1 MNHHYPHNDNNGVAA
16 AGNTSWNH
24 NNNNNNGTA
33 PQQFAAAAAPPVVV
47 TDGIPNSKKKKQFKK
62 NPNAPKR
69 FRSAF
74 ILFSIHKHREL
85 REQAQAQQ
93 TKEPLPDEKEEKEP
107 QGDDEDSSEKE
118 GAEEGDN
125 KKTKKNTTPTSTNAT
140 MDIARQVSLAWR
152 AMGPDERK
160 HWEVLAMQDKARY
173 MTEKEHFAGPWM
185 VPCSG
190 KRRPKDPTAP
200 KKAVPAYFLF
210 SNARRQDIKNQHP
223 MASNGEISRI
233 LAQMWK
239 EAPDDVKQTYL
250 EGEQKSRDRYARE
263 MEEWK
268 RQQQTSN
275 KKQNQHNTIQD
286 GATTTPG
293 PNNGPGTQNGSTS
306 HLATTMNPQQPQNNP
321 QAATA
326 MMMMNHPQINM
337 NMTPAASA
345 TAVGAGGINNNTMV
359 MNPTAFPAAMMGMNA
374 QGAGV
379 TNNPV
384 VGMMDPSSVMMTMMA
399 AAAGAGNNN
408 PNAATAMLPALMLA
422 QQQQQQQGTNPPQQP
437 QQQQAPQ
444 NNNLQAAPAALSN
457 PIFLMNHLLASN
469 PAFLGSLMQ
478 QFQLQQ
484 QQQQQQQNTNNN
496 TNTTTN
502 NTTDPLV
509 ALLSMQAQGAQPPS
523 TAQVVAPVANINIPT
538 LQQPQQGFSNNSNQ
552 QLDGRNNSNNN
563 PGGQATTTTIP
574 AQALGASAPALPLN
588 QQQLLMQQQQQE
600 IPGRDGLSQLLQ
612 ASGPPAEGGETAVSS
627 QAQQDDQFQA

>member
-1 MNHHYPHNDNNGVAA
+1 MA
-16 AGNTSWNH
+16 AGSNSWNH
-24 NNNNNNGTA
+24 NNNNRSD
-33 PQQFAAAAAPPVVV
+33 PHSQQFAAATAAPVVVV

-93 TKEPLPDEKEEKEP
+93 QRETKEPKGAYSDEKDEKGPHGE
-107 QGDDEDSSEKE
+107 GDDASSEKE
-118 GAEEGDN
+118 GAEAGDN
-125 KKTKKNTTPTSTNAT
+125 KKTKKSTTTTSSTNAT

-185 VPCSG
+185 VPFSG

-268 RQQQTSN
+268 RRQQHSSN
-275 KKQNQHNTIQD
+275 KKQHQTNAIQD
-286 GATTTPG
+286 STTTTPG
-293 PNNGPGTQNGSTS
+293 PNNGPGTQNGVTP
-306 HLATTMNPQQPQNNP
+306 HLATTMNPQPQNNP

-337 NMTPAASA
+337 NVNPAASSA
-345 TAVGAGGINNNTMV
+345 TVGVGGVNNTTMV

-384 VGMMDPSSVMMTMMA
+384 AGMMDPSSAMMMMMA
-399 AAAGAGNNN
+399 AAAAGNNN
-408 PNAATAMLPALMLA
+408 PNAAAAMLPALMLA
-422 QQQQQQQGTNPPQQP
+422 QQQQQQPQQQQGTDPPQQP
-437 QQQQAPQ
+437 QQTQQAPQ

-457 PIFLMNHLLASN
+457 PMLLMNHLVASN
-469 PAFLGSLMQ
+469 PAFLGSLMH
-478 QFQLQQ
+478 QFQL
-484 QQQQQQQNTNNN
+484 QQQNTNNN
-496 TNTTTN
+496 TNTTTTN
-502 NTTDPLV
+502 SVDPLV

-552 QLDGRNNSNNN
+552 QHDGVGNS
-563 PGGQATTTTIP
+563 GGQATTTTIP
-574 AQALGASAPALPLN
+574 AQALGASGAALPLN
-588 QQQLLMQQQQQE
+588 QQQQLLMQAQQQQVA
-600 IPGRDGLSQLLQ
+600 GRDGLSQLLQ
-612 ASGPPAEGGETAVSS
+612 ASGPPVTTTEGEATGST
-627 QAQQDDQFQA
+627 QARQDDQFQA